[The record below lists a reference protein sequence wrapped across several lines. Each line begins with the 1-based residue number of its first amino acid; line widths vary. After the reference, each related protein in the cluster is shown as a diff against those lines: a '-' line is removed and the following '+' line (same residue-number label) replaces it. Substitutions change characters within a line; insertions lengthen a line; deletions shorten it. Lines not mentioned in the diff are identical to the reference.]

1 MARYHRHNDLVFARS
16 KYRPNGF
23 VSKRVLFLHRIH
35 VAATLADFRG
45 SSDRDYSVNGSH
57 EEAPTSFYDDD
68 HGDGPAGFRRRI
80 FLIAASLDHSQHVGS
95 GNKPGL

>member
-1 MARYHRHNDLVFARS
+1 MARNRRGNDIVFARG
-16 KYRPNGF
+16 KYRPYGIE
-23 VSKRVLFLHRIH
+23 SKRVLFLHRIH

-45 SSDRDYSVNGSH
+45 SSDRDYSVDRSH

-68 HGDGPAGFRRRI
+68 HGDGPAGFRSRI
-80 FLIAASLDHSQHVGS
+80 FRIAASLVHSQHVGS